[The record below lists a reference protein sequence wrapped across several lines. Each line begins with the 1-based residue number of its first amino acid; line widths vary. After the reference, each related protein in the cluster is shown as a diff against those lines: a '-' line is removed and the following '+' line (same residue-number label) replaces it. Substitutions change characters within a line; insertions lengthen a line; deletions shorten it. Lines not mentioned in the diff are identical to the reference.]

1 VRNLREAYETTLRG
15 PEEKTGRT
23 INIVRKDISQGII
36 LKRIRRSKERGLAYI
51 ARRLAGDLRRVN
63 EIGNIRF

>member
-1 VRNLREAYETTLRG
+1 VRNLREAYETTLRS
-15 PEEKTGRT
+15 PEKTGRA
-23 INIVRKDISQGII
+23 ISVVRKDISQGII
-36 LKRIRRSKERGLAYI
+36 LKRIRRSKKRRLAYI